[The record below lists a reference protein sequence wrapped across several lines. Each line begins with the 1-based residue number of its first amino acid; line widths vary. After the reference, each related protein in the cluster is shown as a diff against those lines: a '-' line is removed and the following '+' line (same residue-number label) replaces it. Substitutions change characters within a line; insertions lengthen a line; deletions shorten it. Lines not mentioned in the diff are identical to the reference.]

1 MTPLAFALV
10 RLSGG
15 RIHVERQDI
24 PALLPRGACG
34 FGLYRYL
41 WVIGLAH
48 TPVLTGCLSVPMPR
62 SAFPGYELLG
72 AVVCVG
78 GTIFAYLLGNVT
90 FTSEEGSI

>member
-1 MTPLAFALV
+1 
-10 RLSGG
+10 
-15 RIHVERQDI
+15 
-24 PALLPRGACG
+24 
-34 FGLYRYL
+34 
-41 WVIGLAH
+41 
-48 TPVLTGCLSVPMPR
+48 MPR